1 MKSFVFAVIGL
12 GLLLASPA
20 IAQETVVT
28 PAATCPTCNE
38 AECTCPQPTIV
49 ASQSII
55 EPTSEMWFYEQERR
69 DRLDPA
75 LALRRIAEAKA
86 AQRRA
91 RLAAMKWFGY
101 SNLRPTV
108 SPDPVNGYYSPFW
121 AGNNRLSPYM
131 WSGYGHSTVV
141 VRPAGLYR

>member
-20 IAQETVVT
+20 LAQETVVA
-28 PAATCPTCNE
+28 PPATCPTCHE
-38 AECTCPQPTIV
+38 AECICPQPTITL
-49 ASQSII
+49 SQSII

-69 DRLDPA
+69 DRLNPA
-75 LALRRIAEAKA
+75 LTLRRIAETKA

-108 SPDPVNGYYSPFW
+108 SPDPINGYYSPFW
-121 AGNNRLSPYM
+121 AGNNRLAPYM

-141 VRPAGLYR
+141 IRPTGLYR